1 MQLGKPWCSTCCVH
15 FNTFQEHREHSK
27 SDEHVLKIQIRY
39 SGPCIPR
46 YVMEKAME
54 NWDRVKESW
63 TQGSDERP
71 ADGSELCEVEN
82 IEFHEELCLFC
93 RHTSS
98 TFNENMAHMKTCH
111 SFTIPTLEDH
121 GIKPITVVRCLHS
134 IIFSCYE
141 CVSCAKQRRTLEGIQ
156 HHMIAKNHCRFRMTY
171 EILRFCEEKESFDAQ
186 ETRES
191 QDTQLIG
198 TTPAS
203 NNDGTIIQRPPLRR
217 MPKFLGYESTGGH
230 HMYEKTQRE
239 LFLSSN

>member
-15 FNTFQEHREHSK
+15 FSTFEEHREHSK
-27 SDEHVLKIQIRY
+27 SDEHVLKIQIRH
-39 SGPCIPR
+39 SGPSIPR

-63 TQGSDERP
+63 TQGSDETP

-82 IEFHEELCLFC
+82 TEFHEELCLFC

-98 TFNENMAHMKTCH
+98 TFDENMAHMKTCH
-111 SFTIPTLEDH
+111 SFTIPTLEGH
-121 GIKPITVVRCLHS
+121 GIKPITV
-134 IIFSCYE
+134 
-141 CVSCAKQRRTLEGIQ
+141 
-156 HHMIAKNHCRFRMTY
+156 MTY
-171 EILRFCEEKESFDAQ
+171 EILRFCKEEESFDAQ

-203 NNDGTIIQRPPLRR
+203 HNNGTIIQRPPLRR

-230 HMYEKTQRE
+230 YMYKETQPKF
-239 LFLSSN
+239 FLSSNE